1 MNSNRKKLGF
11 TIAEVMVVILILTII
26 FAAFAPLI
34 TSKKRST
41 AANKGAIWSWHGSGF
56 TAGPMDAYFDAGDA
70 NYSGT
75 AVIGIS
81 PESKE
86 DISTGMKPS
95 SKLVIRSGGITSS
108 QKIQRQIQFRYG
120 DGTRDR
126 GDFAGTWLVDGKNML
141 LGGEYQLGNVG
152 ATKIKAKNNTAIGYE
167 SLTKVTTGKYNTA
180 FGSNTLANL
189 TTGESNTAL
198 GAYAGSSGSASGNYN
213 TFVGSYAGQNSR
225 SGYNTLVG
233 YAAGKGAQS
242 SYNTYIGAN
251 AGPSGSS
258 SGQYNVGAGDH
269 ALMNITTGQNNTAIG
284 SYALQN
290 LTSGSFNTAIGYN
303 ACGEVTTGSYK
314 TCIGYNSGP
323 HSGSTSEKFFEAKNS
338 SARTDSREGIERTYI
353 GSKPYN
359 YGGDAVLE
367 IHNLN
372 SSSPQLINNPSIKGN
387 TTTVINGN
395 LIVRGRTF
403 FTVGN
408 QLIAWNYSNI
418 SGSGSKLTMGNYARR
433 YACSENQTSYSF
445 SGTGT
450 YGTGTCPTL
459 YSDRRVKNIGQKST
473 AGLNEI
479 NKLQIYNYTYKNDK
493 AKLPHVGVMAQDL
506 IKVFPTA
513 VSKDANGYYRIRWDE
528 MFYASINAI
537 KQLDKKI
544 VALIDRTTKVESQ
557 IAQLEKENITLKKQ
571 VSNLSARVERLKN
584 K

>member
-1 MNSNRKKLGF
+1 MKLNHKKLGF

-70 NYSGT
+70 SYSGA

-86 DISTGMKPS
+86 DISTGMKPA
-95 SKLVIRSGGITSS
+95 SKLIIRSGGITSS

-126 GDFAGTWLVDGKNML
+126 GNFAGTWLVDGKNML
-141 LGGEYQLGNVG
+141 LGGEYQLGNVE
-152 ATKIKAKNNTAIGYE
+152 ANKIDAKNNTAIGYE
-167 SLTKVTTGKYNTA
+167 SLTKLTKGKYNTA
-180 FGSNTLANL
+180 LGSNTLANL

-198 GAYAGSSGSASGNYN
+198 GAYAGSASSSTGNYN
-213 TFVGSYAGQNSR
+213 TFVGSYAGQNST
-225 SGYNTLVG
+225 SSYNTLVG
-233 YAAGKGAQS
+233 YAAGKGAQG

-269 ALMNITTGQNNTAIG
+269 ALMSITTGENNTAIG
-284 SYALQN
+284 SYALQK
-290 LTSGSFNTAIGYN
+290 LTTGNFNTAIGYN
-303 ACGEVTTGSYK
+303 ACGEITTGSYK

-323 HSGSTSEKFFEAKNS
+323 HANTTSETYFGKRNV
-338 SARTDSREGIERTYI
+338 SARTDSTNGIERTYI
-353 GSKPYN
+353 GAKPYN

-372 SSSPQLINNPSIKGN
+372 SKSPKIINEPSVKSN

-395 LIVRGRTF
+395 LIVKGKAF

-408 QLIAWNYSNI
+408 KLVAWQHDDVK
-418 SGSGSKLTMGNYARR
+418 GSTSKYTMGDYKSSHVCTN
-433 YACSENQTSYSF
+433 SQTSYS
-445 SGTGT
+445 GWGNN
-450 YGTGTCPTL
+450 CPSL
-459 YSDRRVKNIGQKST
+459 YSDRRMKNIGKEST

-479 NKLQIYNYTYKNDK
+479 NKLQVYNYTYKNDK
-493 AKLPHVGVMAQDL
+493 AKQPHVGVMAQDL

-513 VSKDANGYYRIRWDE
+513 VSKDANGYYKIRWDE

-544 VALIDRTTKVESQ
+544 IALIDRTTKVESQ
-557 IAQLEKENITLKKQ
+557 IAQLEKENITLKAQ
-571 VSNLSARVERLKN
+571 VSNLSARVEKLKN

>member
-95 SKLVIRSGGITSS
+95 SKLIIRSGGITSS

-198 GAYAGSSGSASGNYN
+198 GAYAGSAGSASGNYN
-213 TFVGSYAGQNSR
+213 TFVGSYAGQNST

-323 HSGSTSEKFFEAKNS
+323 HSGSTSEKFFGAKNS
-338 SARTDSREGIERTYI
+338 SARTDSRDGVERTYI

-418 SGSGSKLTMGNYARR
+418 AGSGSKLTMGNYARR
-433 YACSENQTSYSF
+433 YTCSENQTSYSF
-445 SGTGT
+445 NDF
-450 YGTGTCPTL
+450 CPIL

-537 KQLDKKI
+537 KQLDRKI

-557 IAQLEKENITLKKQ
+557 IAQLEKENITLKTQ

>member
-95 SKLVIRSGGITSS
+95 SKLIIRSGGITSS

-198 GAYAGSSGSASGNYN
+198 GAYAGSAGSASGNYN
-213 TFVGSYAGQNSR
+213 TFVGSYAGQNST

-323 HSGSTSEKFFEAKNS
+323 HSGSTSEKFFEAKNF
-338 SARTDSREGIERTYI
+338 SARTDSRDGIERTYI

-372 SSSPQLINNPSIKGN
+372 SSSPKLMNDPSVKGN

-395 LIVRGRTF
+395 LIVKGKAF

-408 QLIAWNYSNI
+408 KLVAWQHDDVKGSN
-418 SGSGSKLTMGNYARR
+418 SSKYTMGDYKSAHN
-433 YACSENQTSYSF
+433 CTNSQTSYS
-445 SGTGT
+445 GWQ
-450 YGTGTCPTL
+450 YYCPKL

-479 NKLQIYNYTYKNDK
+479 NKLQVYNYTYKNDK

-537 KQLDKKI
+537 KQLDRKI

-557 IAQLEKENITLKKQ
+557 IAQLEKENITLKTQ
-571 VSNLSARVERLKN
+571 VSNLSVRVERLKN

>member
-41 AANKGAIWSWHGSGF
+41 AVNKGAIWSWHGSGF

-95 SKLVIRSGGITSS
+95 SKLIVRSGGITSS
-108 QKIQRQIQFRYG
+108 KKIQRQIQFRYG
-120 DGTRDR
+120 EGTRDR
-126 GDFAGTWLVDGKNML
+126 GVFAGTWLVDGKNML
-141 LGGEYQLGNVG
+141 LGGEYQLGNVE
-152 ATKIKAKNNTAIGYE
+152 ATKIEAKNNTAIGYE
-167 SLTKVTTGKYNTA
+167 SLTKLTKGKYNTA
-180 FGSNTLANL
+180 LGSNTLANL
-189 TTGESNTAL
+189 TTGQSNTAL
-198 GAYAGSSGSASGNYN
+198 GAYAGSNGTTTGNYN
-213 TFVGSYAGQNSR
+213 TFVGSYAGQNST
-225 SGYNTLVG
+225 SGYNTLAG
-233 YAAGKGAQS
+233 YAAGTGVKSA
-242 SYNTYIGAN
+242 YNTYIGAN
-251 AGPSGSS
+251 SGPSGSS
-258 SGQYNVGAGDH
+258 TGQYNVGAGDH
-269 ALMNITTGQNNTAIG
+269 ALMSITSGQNNTALG
-284 SYALQN
+284 SYALQK
-290 LTSGSFNTAIGYN
+290 LTTGNFNTAIGYN
-303 ACGEVTTGSYK
+303 ACGEITTGSYK

-323 HSGSTSEKFFEAKNS
+323 HANTTSETYFGARNV
-338 SARTDSREGIERTYI
+338 SARTDSSNGIERTYV

-367 IHNLN
+367 IHNLS
-372 SSSPQLINNPSIKGN
+372 SSSPGLINEPSIKGN

-395 LIVRGRTF
+395 LIVKGSLF

-408 QLIAWNYSNI
+408 QLTAWQHDAVK
-418 SGSGSKLTMGNYARR
+418 GSGSTITLGDYKGGHVCTN
-433 YACSENQTSYSF
+433 SQTSYSGWQ
-445 SGTGT
+445 S
-450 YGTGTCPTL
+450 YCPKL
-459 YSDRRVKNIGQKST
+459 YSDRRVKNIGKEST

-479 NKLQIYNYTYKNDK
+479 NKLQVYNYTYKNDK

-513 VSKDANGYYRIRWDE
+513 VSKDANGYYKIRWDE

-544 VALIDRTTKVESQ
+544 IALIDRTTKVESQ
-557 IAQLEKENITLKKQ
+557 IAQLEKENITLKTQ
-571 VSNLSARVERLKN
+571 VSNLSARVEKLKN